1 MLRDFHGFKLTRFLV
16 LPVLFAQL
24 CGWAS
29 SPPEIPPATPPE
41 APVANPTATPV
52 RPSIKAEVDKDEL
65 LGHIRFLA
73 DPEMRGREAGSP
85 EQLKAADYVAAEF
98 KRYGLEPF
106 GEVKDGQRGY
116 FQEFNLPISRGLGEK
131 NSLALKQGGKETAFQ
146 VRKQFAAFSVS
157 KPKAVAE
164 GGVVFAG
171 YGIVAPE
178 YGYDDFKD
186 VNLDGKWALVLRYE
200 PQEFDAGSKFNG
212 RQHTQH
218 AALPAKVAHCLKRKA
233 AGVLIVTGAAG
244 REKEADKLTDG
255 TGAGDEN
262 AALPVVN
269 VTRET
274 ANVLLEASGKTI
286 GDLQGAIDKD
296 LSLQSFELKGAAVK
310 AEVELQFDLRP
321 TRNIIG
327 RLEGSD
333 PQLKQ
338 ECVIFGAH
346 SDHVGLGKEG
356 SLLGAEGAGKVHPGA
371 DDNASGTAGLLEIA
385 QRLGALKP
393 AERPKRSLIFIA
405 FTGEEK
411 GLLGA
416 QHYLKQPQ
424 MPVKDTIAMLNMDMI
439 GRSED
444 DSVQIAGVGTGKGFK
459 DLVQRVVAG
468 SKLRIYLGSS
478 GEGPSDHAAFYR
490 AGLPVLFFFA
500 GLHPDYHRPTDTWEK
515 INAPVARDL
524 SDLAGKVLIEIANLA
539 ARPEYIKPGS
549 RGYLGLGVDQMRV
562 RSAIGFPVGAVA
574 PGSPA
579 AAAGLK
585 SGDLIVT
592 VNGQKIQQAMDF
604 NILLLDFGAGDTLQI
619 VVKRG
624 EEKLELK
631 VQLTERK

>member
-1 MLRDFHGFKLTRFLV
+1 MLRDFRSYRLAKLLA
-16 LPVLFAQL
+16 LPLLLAQL

-29 SPPEIPPATPPE
+29 APPEVPPATPPE
-41 APVANPTATPV
+41 APVVNPTATPV
-52 RPSIKAEVDKDEL
+52 RPSVKVEVDKDEL

-73 DPEMRGREAGSP
+73 DPELRGREAGSP
-85 EQLKAADYVAAEF
+85 EQLKAADYIAAEF

-106 GEVKDGQRGY
+106 GDTKDGQRGY
-116 FQEFNLPISRGLGEK
+116 VQEFNLPISKGLGEK
-131 NSLALKQGGKETAFQ
+131 NTLVLVKDGKEQAFQ
-146 VRKQFAAFSVS
+146 VRKQFAALSVS
-157 KPKAVAE
+157 KPKAAAE
-164 GGVVFAG
+164 GGMVFAG
-171 YGIVAPE
+171 YGIAAPE

-186 VNLDGKWALVLRYE
+186 VNLEGKWALVLRFE

-218 AALPAKVAHCLKRKA
+218 AGLNAKVAHCVKRKA
-233 AGVLIVTGAAG
+233 AGVLIVSGPAG
-244 REKEADKLTDG
+244 REKEADKITDG
-255 TGAGDEN
+255 SGAGDES
-262 AALPVVN
+262 AVLPVVN
-269 VTRET
+269 ITRET
-274 ANVLLEASGKTI
+274 ANALLEGSGKSL

-296 LSLQSFELKGAAVK
+296 LSNQSFELKGATVK

-338 ECVIFGAH
+338 EHVIIGAH
-346 SDHVGLGKEG
+346 CDHVGLGREG
-356 SLLGAEGAGKVHPGA
+356 SLLGPEGAGKIHPGA
-371 DDNASGTAGLLEIA
+371 DDNASGTAGLLEIS
-385 QRLGALKP
+385 QRIGALKP
-393 AERPKRSLIFIA
+393 AERPKRSLIFVA

-424 MPVKDTIAMLNMDMI
+424 APLKDTIAMLNMDMI

-459 DLVQRVVAG
+459 DLVQRAIAG

-579 AAAGLK
+579 ATAGLK
-585 SGDLIVT
+585 SGDLIMT

-619 VVKRG
+619 TVKRG

-631 VQLTERK
+631 VQLADRK